1 MSAAGCGLSIVAPF
15 PPGAK
20 HPTLTQ
26 LLPMWKR
33 IIVMLLVV
41 ALCVGAIGYAKFS
54 MIKKAIAQHAQFAM
68 PPSAV
73 TTIVVKGQTWQP
85 VLSSVGSLRAV
96 NGVTVSTDLAGIIS
110 TINFESGA
118 AVKKGDL
125 LIQLDTEQEE
135 AQLHAA
141 EAKLEWAKLDLDRK
155 RDLVAKKT
163 ISPSDW
169 DSANSEF
176 RQAEANVDT
185 AKAIIARKRIV
196 APFDG
201 YLGIRQVNLGQFLNP
216 GSPIVPLQS
225 LDPIYVEFNLPQQNL
240 PQIAVGKKLRIRAA
254 DIEGEFEAE
263 INAIDSKV
271 DDATRNVMVQG
282 TAHNP
287 DHKLRPGMY
296 VNVDVLLPEKEG
308 VLAIPVSSIN
318 YAPYGDSVYVVKPAA
333 DGKPGPDGKPAF
345 EVEQHI
351 VKLGPK
357 RGDQVSI
364 LSGIKD
370 GDEVVTSGVFKLRP
384 GAAVQVNNAVT
395 PDNSLT
401 PKPNDT

>member
-1 MSAAGCGLSIVAPF
+1 
-15 PPGAK
+15 
-20 HPTLTQ
+20 
-26 LLPMWKR
+26 MWKR
-33 IIVMLLVV
+33 MIVMLLVV
-41 ALCVGAIGYAKFS
+41 ALCVAAIAYAKYS
-54 MIKKAIAQHAQFAM
+54 MVKKAIAEHSKFAM

-73 TTIVVKGQTWQP
+73 TTVVVKGQTWQP
-85 VLSSVGSLRAV
+85 VLSAVGTLRAV
-96 NGVTVSTDLAGIIS
+96 NGVTVSTDLAGIVS
-110 TINFESGA
+110 EINIESGA

-125 LIQLDTEQEE
+125 LIKLDTQQEE

-141 EAKLEWAKLDLDRK
+141 EAKRELAKLDLERK
-155 RDLVAKKT
+155 RDLIAKKT

-169 DSANSEF
+169 DSAQSEF
-176 RQAEANVDT
+176 HQMEASVDE
-185 AKAIIARKRIV
+185 AKAVLARKRIV

-201 YLGIRQVNLGQFLNP
+201 YLGIRQVNLGQYLNP
-216 GSPIVPLQS
+216 GAAIVPLQS
-225 LDPIYVEFNLPQQNL
+225 LDPIYVEFNLPQQTL
-240 PQIAVGKKLRIRAA
+240 AQIAVGKKLRIRAA

-271 DDATRNVMVQG
+271 DDATRNIMVQG
-282 TAHNP
+282 TAHNT
-287 DHKLRPGMY
+287 DRKLRPGMY
-296 VNVDVLLPEKEG
+296 VNIDVLLPEKEG

-318 YAPYGDSVYVVKPAA
+318 YAPYGDSVYVVKPTA
-333 DGKPGPDGKPAF
+333 GGQPGPDGKAPL
-345 EVEQHI
+345 EVEQRI

-357 RGDQVSI
+357 RGDQVSV

-370 GDEVVTSGVFKLRP
+370 GEEVVTSGVFKLRP

>member
-1 MSAAGCGLSIVAPF
+1 
-15 PPGAK
+15 
-20 HPTLTQ
+20 
-26 LLPMWKR
+26 
-33 IIVMLLVV
+33 
-41 ALCVGAIGYAKFS
+41 
-54 MIKKAIAQHAQFAM
+54 
-68 PPSAV
+68 
-73 TTIVVKGQTWQP
+73 
-85 VLSSVGSLRAV
+85 
-96 NGVTVSTDLAGIIS
+96 VSTDLAGIVSEIS
-110 TINFESGA
+110 FESGA
-118 AVKKGDL
+118 AVKKGAL
-125 LIQLDTEQEE
+125 LIKLDTQQEE

-141 EAKLEWAKLDLDRK
+141 EAKLEWTKLDLDRK

-196 APFDG
+196 APFEG
-201 YLGIRQVNLGQFLNP
+201 YLGIRQVNLGQYLNP
-216 GSPIVPLQS
+216 GAAIVPLQS
-225 LDPIYVEFNLPQQNL
+225 LDPIYVEFNLPQQTLN
-240 PQIAVGKKLRIRAA
+240 QISVGKKLRIRTA
-254 DIEGEFEAE
+254 DIEGEFDAE

-296 VNVDVLLPEKEG
+296 VNVDVLLPQKEG

-318 YAPYGDSVYVVKPAA
+318 YAPYGDSVYVVKPTA
-333 DGKPGPDGKPAF
+333 GGQPGPDGKTPL
-345 EVEQHI
+345 EVEQRI

-357 RGDQVSI
+357 RGDQVSV

-370 GDEVVTSGVFKLRP
+370 GEEVVTSGVFKLRP